1 MLMILVL
8 VVVHPPTDFVSHQR
22 LSLTVLLPHKT
33 TAARMG
39 GGEHYYPN
47 SPGARHQSSPRPRP
61 IPLQISDAH
70 SLNLG
75 TTGCEPPASS
85 ASSNCWGSQYES
97 LQGEHQC
104 ADTLS
109 DAGSSRGKRKLDE
122 DDRHEILKQE
132 NVRRFDQMIDDPLE
146 HCYKVIADSA
156 HDARKEVIY
165 CQTNAA
171 KYHLEH
177 IQESEQS
184 VVDIAD
190 ERNWLK
196 ENLAKQIQ
204 ELEHNFCA
212 QQRNLQR
219 SHDKAMAQNDQHQ
232 QKTALTLAEL
242 KRKHSI
248 FCNKIQPVIVA
259 MSNPTS
265 DLPNCFYDLGSAS
278 RQLVYYVRLGDT
290 TRTSSLHDI
299 QIRIGLCDNVSCLKL
314 SSQHPVAAASFLP
327 SAG

>member
-1 MLMILVL
+1 M
-8 VVVHPPTDFVSHQR
+8 
-22 LSLTVLLPHKT
+22 
-33 TAARMG
+33 

-47 SPGARHQSSPRPRP
+47 SPGARHQSSPRPCP

-190 ERNWLK
+190 EQNWLK

-232 QKTALTLAEL
+232 QKTALTLAKL

-248 FCNKIQPVIVA
+248 FRNEIQPVIVA

-299 QIRIGLCDNVSCLKL
+299 QIRIGLRDNVSCLKL
-314 SSQHPVAAASFLP
+314 SLKNAVSQRYFYCAIC
-327 SAG
+327 G